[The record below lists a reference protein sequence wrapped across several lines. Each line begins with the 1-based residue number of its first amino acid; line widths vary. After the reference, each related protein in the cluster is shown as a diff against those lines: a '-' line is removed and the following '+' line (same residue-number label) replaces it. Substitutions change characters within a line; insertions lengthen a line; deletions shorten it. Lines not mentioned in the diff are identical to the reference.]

1 MDPAAGS
8 PYCGTSHN
16 AFSFTVKHF
25 LITEIIPYPH
35 PTIVAEHRQAYMV
48 SGLILQKRSYITCR
62 GEGCRMKKDLL
73 MWDETLFRDPEV
85 FEIDYVPEQF
95 NYRDDQIKELAFQIR
110 PAIRG
115 GRPLNTVCRGLPG
128 TGKTTCVKKLFEEIT
143 TTTKK
148 VLPVYINCQIDNT
161 KFAIFSQ
168 IYRKLTGH
176 LPPPSGTSFKTIF
189 DAIARIIM
197 KDEIILLICLD
208 DANYLLYENEINNVL
223 YPLLRSYESF
233 EGTRIGVILILSDM
247 AVDLS
252 RSIDARV
259 SSVLCPTDI
268 YFPPYSEE
276 EVRTIISERIMQG
289 FYPGAISTD
298 MVNLVVTQT
307 LKGGDLRVAIDLLK
321 RAALSAERKAKRAI
335 ERDDICG
342 AYLMSQYLHL
352 SFSLKSLK
360 AEEREIIKKL
370 AGLAKDK
377 KDMNAGEAYKTIK
390 ESTDISYTRF
400 YEMVKKFDLMRLIDL
415 EYRSGTGEK
424 GRTRVISL
432 RYDPVKVI
440 EYLA

>member
-1 MDPAAGS
+1 
-8 PYCGTSHN
+8 
-16 AFSFTVKHF
+16 
-25 LITEIIPYPH
+25 
-35 PTIVAEHRQAYMV
+35 
-48 SGLILQKRSYITCR
+48 
-62 GEGCRMKKDLL
+62 MKKDLL

-110 PAIRG
+110 PSLRG

-189 DAIARIIM
+189 DAIARMIM
-197 KDEIILLICLD
+197 KDEIVLLVCLD

-276 EVRTIISERIMQG
+276 EVHTIINERVMQG
-289 FYPGAISTD
+289 FYPGVISTE

-307 LKGGDLRVAIDLLK
+307 LKGGDLRVGIDLLK

-335 ERDDICG
+335 EREDICG

-360 AEEREIIKKL
+360 SEERDIIKKL
-370 AGLAKDK
+370 AELANDK
-377 KDMNAGEAYKTIK
+377 KDMNAGDVYKTIR
-390 ESTDISYTRF
+390 ESTEISYTRF